1 MKDLVSIIK
10 ETPRNVQKK
19 SVIENNM
26 KGNKVLPSIEN
37 FASSSRPYTNFSSIQ
52 EQFDLASQSLM

>member
-37 FASSSRPYTNFSSIQ
+37 FASSSRPYTNFSSI
-52 EQFDLASQSLM
+52 